1 MLRTAAIRR
10 AALGLRPRRRLPHRA
25 LSSIRT
31 ATRATNEISSAALA
45 AAAPLTLA
53 FAATTYARA
62 EANHDAAIE
71 AARIRAQ
78 RLADAAERAAQLR
91 RTPSRWRLLRRA
103 MNLSLRATPLV
114 IGRITADAASMVGI
128 RRIDD
133 LWWSWCLREVE
144 RAGPTFIKLCQWAA
158 SRDDLFPVQATRRFA
173 RLHDRVEP
181 HSYEQTQLSVSKAFG
196 DQDLTIGPIL
206 GSGCVAQVHRGT
218 LHGRDVAVKVV
229 HPGVRELVDCD
240 MCLLRGIGNMVE
252 YWAPSL
258 KYLAVRGTLQRF
270 EKVMRAQLDLR
281 TEAANLE
288 KLHLLFSEDENVVI
302 PRPVLDVI
310 DGAQRD
316 VLVEDFVE
324 GTPVLKY
331 AANKSIKEKE
341 LLATHGART
350 VLKMVLHH
358 NFVHG
363 DLHPGNVLVEE
374 STGRLAILDAGIC
387 VEIPTETHKTMVRV
401 LRAMLEYR
409 GDDAARLLLENNGGS
424 DDSHEQLQREEAFV
438 DGFAKFVESTRTQP
452 IFDSMASYVGDVCAL
467 AVNNRV
473 ALDASFVAVA
483 LAVKVVEGLV
493 VDLQP
498 DFPFVE
504 IAVPMFLKESC
515 MRASREEAGRMS
527 AYMNG
532 LLTGLRNE
540 ESQ

>member
-1 MLRTAAIRR
+1 MLARAATRR
-10 AALGLRPRRRLPHRA
+10 AALSLRQNRRPLVQHLASAARRTTVAVPR
-25 LSSIRT
+25 
-31 ATRATNEISSAALA
+31 AALA
-45 AAAPLTLA
+45 AGAPLTLA

-62 EANHDAAIE
+62 EATHDAAIE

-78 RLADAAERAAQLR
+78 RLAEAAERAAQLR

-103 MNLSLRATPLV
+103 MNLSLRATPLIV
-114 IGRITADAASMVGI
+114 GRLTADAASMIGI
-128 RRIDD
+128 RRVDD

-218 LHGRDVAVKVV
+218 LHGKRVAVKVV

-240 MCLLRGIGNMVE
+240 MCLLRGIGSIVE

-288 KLHLLFSEDENVVI
+288 KLHLLFCEDENVVI
-302 PRPVLDVI
+302 PRPVLDVNGI

-324 GTPVLKY
+324 GARRRPY
-331 AANKSIKEKE
+331 MMRRRRG
-341 LLATHGART
+341 GARRRHRRRNA
-350 VLKMVLHH
+350 HH
-358 NFVHG
+358 S
-363 DLHPGNVLVEE
+363 PTQARPSS
-374 STGRLAILDAGIC
+374 STPPTNLYKRRNCSRRTARGR
-387 VEIPTETHKTMVRV
+387 
-401 LRAMLEYR
+401 
-409 GDDAARLLLENNGGS
+409 S
-424 DDSHEQLQREEAFV
+424 
-438 DGFAKFVESTRTQP
+438 
-452 IFDSMASYVGDVCAL
+452 
-467 AVNNRV
+467 
-473 ALDASFVAVA
+473 
-483 LAVKVVEGLV
+483 
-493 VDLQP
+493 
-498 DFPFVE
+498 
-504 IAVPMFLKESC
+504 
-515 MRASREEAGRMS
+515 
-527 AYMNG
+527 
-532 LLTGLRNE
+532 
-540 ESQ
+540 

>member
-1 MLRTAAIRR
+1 MLRTACMRR

-31 ATRATNEISSAALA
+31 ATRASHVSSAALA

-62 EANHDAAIE
+62 EASHDAAIE

-78 RLADAAERAAQLR
+78 RLADAAEKAAQLR

-103 MNLSLRATPLV
+103 MNLSLRATPLIV
-114 IGRITADAASMVGI
+114 GRLTADVSRMLGI
-128 RRIDD
+128 RAVDD

-240 MCLLRGIGNMVE
+240 MCLLRGIGSIIE

-288 KLHLLFSEDENVVI
+288 KLHLLFCEDENVVI
-302 PRPVLDVI
+302 PRPVLDVNGI

-324 GTPVLKY
+324 GSRRRPYTMRRRRG
-331 AANKSIKEKE
+331 
-341 LLATHGART
+341 GAR
-350 VLKMVLHH
+350 
-358 NFVHG
+358 
-363 DLHPGNVLVEE
+363 
-374 STGRLAILDAGIC
+374 R
-387 VEIPTETHKTMVRV
+387 
-401 LRAMLEYR
+401 RAHQ
-409 GDDAARLLLENNGGS
+409 S
-424 DDSHEQLQREEAFV
+424 
-438 DGFAKFVESTRTQP
+438 
-452 IFDSMASYVGDVCAL
+452 
-467 AVNNRV
+467 
-473 ALDASFVAVA
+473 
-483 LAVKVVEGLV
+483 
-493 VDLQP
+493 
-498 DFPFVE
+498 
-504 IAVPMFLKESC
+504 
-515 MRASREEAGRMS
+515 
-527 AYMNG
+527 
-532 LLTGLRNE
+532 
-540 ESQ
+540 